1 MAHKNESAL
10 DRFIKKLTK
19 ATPIEQ
25 ESEIKLDHDFDGI
38 EELNNPLP
46 PWWSM
51 GFLITLIIA
60 VFYIA
65 YYWVMGK
72 DSQYVEFERATA
84 AYKAQVEKYKKE
96 HNIVDENTVTLLT
109 DKDALAEGKAIYD
122 KNCAA
127 CHLADGGGQIGPNL
141 TDDNWIYGCDIK
153 SVFKIIQDGT
163 SKGMPPWKSL
173 GAEKIQKVASYI
185 LVNLHGT
192 KPANPKAPEGEVC
205 QAE

>member
-1 MAHKNESAL
+1 
-10 DRFIKKLTK
+10 
-19 ATPIEQ
+19 
-25 ESEIKLDHDFDGI
+25 
-38 EELNNPLP
+38 
-46 PWWSM
+46 M
-51 GFLITLIIA
+51 GFLITVIIA

-109 DKDALAEGKAIYD
+109 DENALAEGKAIYD

-127 CHLADGGGQIGPNL
+127 CHLPDGGGSIGPNL
-141 TDDNWIYGCDIK
+141 TDKNWIYGCDIK
-153 SVFKIIQDGT
+153 DLFKVITNGT

-173 GAEKIQKVASYI
+173 GADKVQKVASYV
-185 LVNLHGT
+185 LVKLKGN
-192 KPANPKAPEGEVC
+192 KPANPKPAEGEVC
-205 QAE
+205 PPEEGVGNEAAAEPQNEEPAKQETKENAAE